1 MFQKFR
7 NGSLKNFGLCLS
19 QYLGTP
25 GLSWDAMLNMT
36 KLELELISDSA
47 MYLFLEFLT
56 FLRDT
61 VKATISI

>member
-7 NGSLKNFGLCLS
+7 NSSLKNFGLCLS
-19 QYLGTP
+19 QYLSTP
-25 GLSWDAMLNMT
+25 GLSCDAMLNMT
-36 KLELELISDSA
+36 KLELELILDSA

-61 VKATISI
+61 VKVTISI

>member
-7 NGSLKNFGLCLS
+7 NSSLKNFGLCLS
-19 QYLGTP
+19 QYLSTP
-25 GLSWDAMLNMT
+25 GLSCDATLNMT
-36 KLELELISDSA
+36 KLELELILDSA

-61 VKATISI
+61 VKVTISI